1 MGNIKLAGRYAKSLI
16 GLAQEKN
23 QLEVIFNDDMYFNE
37 VANNQEFVLLMRSPV
52 VKAEKK
58 IAIFK
63 AIFEGKISELTFS
76 FLKIVIQKG
85 REIFLKEIM
94 IEIENQYNEIKGI
107 KNVRFT
113 SAVAVDAA
121 TIEKVKGII
130 QQTTSL
136 TNINLKTSV
145 NEKLVGGFVLEY
157 DDKLFDASI
166 AKDLKDIT
174 KQFMENDYIK
184 KI

>member
-23 QLEVIFNDDMYFNE
+23 QLEVVFNDAMYFNE

-85 REIFLKEIM
+85 REIFLKEMM
-94 IEIENQYNEIKGI
+94 IELENQYNEIKGI

>member
-23 QLEVIFNDDMYFNE
+23 QLEVVFNDAMYFNE

-85 REIFLKEIM
+85 REIFLKEMM
-94 IEIENQYNEIKGI
+94 IELENQYNEIKGI

-113 SAVAVDAA
+113 SAVAVDSA

>member
-16 GLAQEKN
+16 DLAKEKN
-23 QLEVIFNDDMYFNE
+23 QLDVVFNDAMCFNE
-37 VANNQEFVLLMRSPV
+37 VAKNLEFVALMRSPV

-58 IAIFK
+58 IDIFK

-76 FLKIVIQKG
+76 FFKIVIQKG

-94 IEIENQYNEIKGI
+94 IELENQYNEIKGI
-107 KNVRFT
+107 KNVKFT

-174 KQFMENDYIK
+174 KQFIENDFIK

>member
-16 GLAQEKN
+16 DLAQEKK
-23 QLEVIFNDDMYFNE
+23 QLEVVFNDAMYFNE

-85 REIFLKEIM
+85 REIFLKDMMAEV
-94 IEIENQYNEIKGI
+94 ENQYNVIKGI
-107 KNVRFT
+107 KNVKFT

-121 TIEKVKGII
+121 TIEKIKSII

-166 AKDLKDIT
+166 LNDLKAVK
-174 KQFMENDYIK
+174 KQFLENDFIK
-184 KI
+184 KF